1 MTLTKINY
9 PALLLAVLVVFMF
22 CLVGV
27 AIYYTNFL
35 LMVLF
40 FLLGAAIMG
49 LGITLK
55 NKQII

>member
-1 MTLTKINY
+1 MKNINFK
-9 PALLLAVLVVFMF
+9 ALLLAILVVFMF

-35 LMVLF
+35 LMALF
-40 FLLGAAIMG
+40 FIAGSAIMVCG
-49 LGITLK
+49 LIMK